1 MSNRRGRKR
10 KNIEPPPSGK
20 RFQGENSSRTQ
31 DDWSVSS
38 NPRLVSVNE
47 GYAIGNHTIVRPPVF
62 SRLGDRPGPLVTS
75 DLYHNIDE
83 RHVQQHNP
91 RGANSGHRLTPH
103 SSHQPHPTKRQRLS
117 RPEPRNLPLTDDQ
130 CLHDLANSETGKM
143 LELLAK
149 RQRQGE
155 LRELLKSKDATSGS
169 ITLTLLVK
177 MFAKLGTLF
186 TPGAS
191 HQPSTP
197 HMEAKLKEIMRYLI
211 ESDTFG
217 GFYLSLGSFLCQMP
231 MEGSAIKRKE
241 LLPILHDTL
250 AMCNVLLDIYP
261 GQASGNLPIIDTCIG
276 TATQLGQQQIIFQE
290 LSEKA
295 QKLLRKRNDIRTKS
309 FELNCDSSYDQ
320 KFSVVLPPPEQ
331 LHQDMLTLRENVICG
346 AFPDASVYLT
356 IQFQLLQEDFLKPLR
371 DALRDVNP
379 LRTGLQGIGE
389 EDDES
394 QRVMVYRDVRFDKG
408 RTFTFSGIA
417 YRISFKTPRKIK
429 WNRSKKLQYGSLVCL
444 SINNFQTLLY
454 ATIVEREIEDLN
466 NGITSIQLQD
476 CSPDDE
482 MRISQ
487 SMQFSMIESP
497 GYYEAYAPVLK
508 RLHAIQPSEL
518 PFKSYLVDLKTEV
531 DPPSYLKDALAILD
545 LKGIV
550 CKCSGP
556 HCEHDSIDILDE
568 EEWDSLPTPLLDSS
582 QKKALHVAL
591 TKEMALIQG
600 PPGTGKTYV
609 GLKLIQAF
617 LRNQLLWDATGSIL
631 EKCPIVVICYTNHAL
646 DQFLE
651 GILQFKLDVQV
662 RRIGSRT
669 KSDTIRELNIQRF
682 VHRYCREYKIF
693 NPMKSWTEK
702 QKLVE
707 AMEEFINGRF
717 CREKSQLYCY
727 FLSCYVIDDI

>member
-1 MSNRRGRKR
+1 M
-10 KNIEPPPSGK
+10 
-20 RFQGENSSRTQ
+20 
-31 DDWSVSS
+31 
-38 NPRLVSVNE
+38 
-47 GYAIGNHTIVRPPVF
+47 RPPVF
-62 SRLGDRPGPLVTS
+62 SRLGDRPGPLATG
-75 DLYHNIDE
+75 DFYHNI
-83 RHVQQHNP
+83 HVQQHNP
-91 RGANSGHRLTPH
+91 NSGHRLTPH
-103 SSHQPHPTKRQRLS
+103 LSLQPHPIKRQRLS

-143 LELLAK
+143 VELLAK

-155 LRELLKSKDATSGS
+155 LRELLKSKDVTSGS

-197 HMEAKLKEIMRYLI
+197 YMEAKLKEIMRYLI

-290 LSEKA
+290 VSEKA

-331 LHQDMLTLRENVICG
+331 LHQDMLTLRKNVICG
-346 AFPDASVYLT
+346 PFPDASFYLT
-356 IQFQLLQEDFLKPLR
+356 TQFQLLQEDFLKPLR

-379 LRTGLQGIGE
+379 LRTDLQGVGE
-389 EDDES
+389 DDDES
-394 QRVMVYRDVRFDKG
+394 QRVMVYRDVHFDKG

-444 SINNFQTLLY
+444 STNNFQTLLY
-454 ATIVEREIEDLN
+454 ATIAEREIEDLN

-508 RLHAIQPSEL
+508 RLHGIQSSEL

-531 DPPSYLKDALAILD
+531 DPPSYLKDSLPIVD

-550 CKCSGP
+550 CKCRGS
-556 HCEHDSIDILDE
+556 HCEHESIDILDKE
-568 EEWDSLPTPLLDSS
+568 QWDALPTPLLDSS
-582 QKKALHVAL
+582 QKKALHMAL

-600 PPGTGKTYV
+600 PPGAGKTYV

-617 LRNQLLWDATGSIL
+617 LRNQLLWDTTGSIL

-651 GILQFKLDVQV
+651 GILQLKLNVQI
-662 RRIGSRT
+662 RRIGRRT
-669 KSDTIRELNIQRF
+669 KSDTIRELNIQGF
-682 VHRYCREYKIF
+682 VHRYCREHKIF

-707 AMEEFINGRF
+707 AMEDFITGQF
-717 CREKSQLYCY
+717 SREKSQLYCY
-727 FLSCYVIDDI
+727 FLSCYVIDDIEDSCKHTLPCPSRSGQRLYEYGEFALWLDPALQNKIAHYYEDRK